1 MSSAA
6 LRLSLG
12 SARAWTQLYTA
23 GAHITPRDARREL
36 IASDLWEHEADA
48 MAEGQT
54 PVSLA
59 GDITGRAVRG
69 IPADLA
75 WRLNTGGIDMQSTFV
90 IERTT
95 GVAVLMLVLF
105 MVLGGALGPGLS
117 GDEPY
122 FSSDFPAF
130 TRGLTSF
137 TWRLIFQAA
146 FAVAVLPTAA
156 LLYLTFRPHVGRVA
170 LIGAASLVAS
180 SLTMFAAVVF
190 GVQLTAHATT
200 WRAGGDNPRDTVWF
214 AARDAAAGLETL
226 SIVAALFF
234 LLSFIVF
241 GAMIVQR
248 AMLPRA
254 IGLLA
259 LAGVVVTVAAT
270 AVFGWWGL
278 MGGLAVVM
286 LSIVV
291 TGGWL
296 VARGTSRPAG
306 PTDA

>member
-23 GAHITPRDARREL
+23 GAHMTPRDARREL

-59 GDITGRAVRG
+59 RDITGRAVRG

-95 GVAVLMLVLF
+95 GVAVLMVVLF
-105 MVLGGALGPGLS
+105 MVLGVVLGPGLS
-117 GDEPY
+117 GGEPY
-122 FSSDFPAF
+122 FTGDFPAF

-146 FAVAVLPTAA
+146 FAVAALPTAA

-180 SLTMFAAVVF
+180 SLTNFAAVVF
-190 GVQLTAHATT
+190 GVQLTAHATI
-200 WRAGGDNPRDTVWF
+200 WRAGGAPRDTVWF
-214 AARDAAAGLETL
+214 AARDAATGLEAL
-226 SIVAALFF
+226 SFIAALLF

-259 LAGVVVTVAAT
+259 LGGVVATVAAT
-270 AVFGWWGL
+270 AAFGWYGL
-278 MGGLAVVM
+278 MGGIAVVM

-296 VARGTSRPAG
+296 IARGTSRPAG